1 MSRVQ
6 KSAVLDFLKKSNMG
20 DVDSDQQAKMVA
32 MLQLCDFT
40 EGDKMEIMSVLAP
53 PPPPDPSA
61 PKRLPMQRYYPAIFD
76 YFTAEEWSDMQNPSL
91 QTAMDFLISRT
102 IALGGAQPLREML
115 CRHDQCTAICV
126 WNEECSR
133 HDQTADPVVAE
144 GRSEAQGQV
153 LAHPGPIPPAVAFPP
168 RP

>member
-1 MSRVQ
+1 MSQKPHPVLIRLGCAKLLLRKAVGKLELPIVSRVQ

-61 PKRLPMQRYYPAIFD
+61 TKRLPMQRYYPAIFD

-102 IALGGAQPLREML
+102 IALGGTTSQRNVAQ
-115 CRHDQCTAICV
+115 A
-126 WNEECSR
+126 
-133 HDQTADPVVAE
+133 
-144 GRSEAQGQV
+144 
-153 LAHPGPIPPAVAFPP
+153 
-168 RP
+168 